1 MYINIYKKECEV
13 NEVISIKFIV
23 IKLKVEFEVFMFI

>member
-13 NEVISIKFIV
+13 NEVISIKLIV